1 MMDQPSAAELVTAV
15 REFIEKHAIPQL
27 SGRTAFHGRVAAN
40 ALAIV
45 ARELEQGPAALAAET
60 ESLRALLGEDGT
72 PEALNRALCRR
83 LREGRIDPLDP
94 ALARHLVAST
104 LAKVAIDQPT
114 YAGFVH
120 SPHRTR

>member
-1 MMDQPSAAELVTAV
+1 
-15 REFIEKHAIPQL
+15 
-27 SGRTAFHGRVAAN
+27 VAAN

-45 ARELEQGPAALAAET
+45 ARELEQGPAADAAET
-60 ESLRALLGEDGT
+60 AGLRALLGHDGT
-72 PEALNRALCRR
+72 PEELNRELCRR
-83 LREGRIDPLDP
+83 LRDGRIDLMDA
-94 ALARHLVAST
+94 ALARHLVTST

>member
-45 ARELEQGPAALAAET
+45 ARELEQGPTALAAET

-72 PEALNRALCRR
+72 PEALNRELCRR

-94 ALARHLVAST
+94 ALAHHLVAST

>member
-60 ESLRALLGEDGT
+60 ESLRALLGED
-72 PEALNRALCRR
+72 
-83 LREGRIDPLDP
+83 RIDPMDP

>member
-15 REFIEKHAIPQL
+15 REFIEKHALPQL
-27 SGRTAFHGRVAAN
+27 TGRTAFHGRVAAN

-45 ARELEQGPAALAAET
+45 ARELEQGPAAASAET
-60 ESLRALLGEDGT
+60 SSLRALLGCEGT
-72 PEALNRALCRR
+72 LEELNKELCRR
-83 LREGRIDPLDP
+83 LRDGRIDPLDP
-94 ALARHLVAST
+94 ALARHLVDTT

-120 SPHRTR
+120 SVHRTR

>member
-15 REFIEKHAIPQL
+15 REFLEKHALPQL

-45 ARELEQGPAALAAET
+45 ARELEQGPAADATET
-60 ESLRALLGEDGT
+60 AGLRALLGHDGT
-72 PEALNRALCRR
+72 PEELNRELCRR
-83 LREGRIDPLDP
+83 LRDGRIDPMDP
-94 ALARHLVAST
+94 ALARHLVTST